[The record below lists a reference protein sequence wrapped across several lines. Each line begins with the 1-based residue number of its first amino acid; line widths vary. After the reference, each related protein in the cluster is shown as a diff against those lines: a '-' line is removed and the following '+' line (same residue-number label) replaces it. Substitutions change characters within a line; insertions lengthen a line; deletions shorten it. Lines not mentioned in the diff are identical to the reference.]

1 MHSVQSAWIFNL
13 ALRVAAIVC
22 LGVLAVGLI
31 LEVEPLTA
39 LARGVVAF
47 VVFLVLGWGVSAIWD
62 VTVQPVDETGDSR
75 AATPTVPDEMDNP
88 ATATPDESPARA

>member
-31 LEVEPLTA
+31 FEVEPLTA
-39 LARGVVAF
+39 LGRGVVAF
-47 VVFLVLGWGVSAIWD
+47 VVFLVLGWCVSAIWD
-62 VTVQPVDETGDSR
+62 VAVQPMDETGASR
-75 AATPTVPDEMDNP
+75 AAAPTTPEEMDNP